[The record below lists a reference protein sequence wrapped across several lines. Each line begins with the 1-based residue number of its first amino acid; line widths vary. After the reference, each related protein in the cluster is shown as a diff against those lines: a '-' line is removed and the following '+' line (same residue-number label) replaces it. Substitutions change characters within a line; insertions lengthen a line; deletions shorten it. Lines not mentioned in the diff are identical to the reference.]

1 MAGSILSTLHRFALG
16 LGLLAGL
23 GLVAPEIAFA
33 DRPTAGQ
40 CKRKKS
46 KKRRKARKA
55 RRARRARRAKAFNAR
70 TIKKL
75 QRKGYTNDEI
85 VEKARAANYVVTKK
99 QKRRLKKM
107 RVRRTLIAA
116 LAAPAPAK
124 AVAPAKP
131 QPIDLDKTI
140 DPNEIDF
147 DSVPPPDGMPTGYA
161 AKPKPAEKKKLD
173 TSLRPSAPFVAK
185 KAGKQEKKPIR
196 KVLTASN

>member
-1 MAGSILSTLHRFALG
+1 MAGSIFSTLHRLALG

-40 CKRKKS
+40 CKRKKQ
-46 KKRRKARKA
+46 KKRRKARRA
-55 RRARRARRAKAFNAR
+55 RRARARRAKAFNAR

-107 RVRRTLIAA
+107 RVRRSLIAA
-116 LAAPAPAK
+116 LATPAPAK

-131 QPIDLDKTI
+131 QPIDLDRTI

-161 AKPKPAEKKKLD
+161 VKPKPAEKKKLD
-173 TSLRPSAPFVAK
+173 TSLRPSAPFVPK
-185 KAGKQEKKPIR
+185 KAATQEKKPIR